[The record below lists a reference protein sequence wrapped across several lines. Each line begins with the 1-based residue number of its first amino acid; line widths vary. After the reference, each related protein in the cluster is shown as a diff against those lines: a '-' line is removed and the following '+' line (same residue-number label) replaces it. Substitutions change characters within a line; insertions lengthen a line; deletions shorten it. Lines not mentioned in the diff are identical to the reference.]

1 MKLFKNGFLL
11 LLIISLVG
19 TVLFY
24 SIKES
29 VQIKLNERIQYSLEL
44 TREAQELFADGEYA
58 EAKELLLESLALNK
72 LNPHTYTCL
81 AFVELNLGNYQQAYE
96 YFVSTLNMNATSV
109 EIIQSL
115 AQILLESGHYD
126 EAEKYLSYGLQDYPE
141 NETLLDLLDQVRNAD
156 IPVHTTK

>member
-1 MKLFKNGFLL
+1 MKLYRNGFFL

-24 SIKES
+24 SIKDS

-44 TREAQELFADGEYA
+44 AQEAQGLFAGGEYA
-58 EAKELLLESLALNK
+58 EAKELLLESLAQNK

-109 EIIQSL
+109 DIIQNL
-115 AQILLESGHYD
+115 AGILLESGHYD
-126 EAEKYLSYGLQDYPE
+126 EAKKYLSYGLQDYPE
-141 NETLLDLLDQVRNAD
+141 NEILLDLLDQVRNAAA
-156 IPVHTTK
+156 PVHTAN